1 MKTLL
6 LLLSIGLH
14 AAADQRWDFHR
25 HIGLVRV
32 EGDTACLAINDKDL
46 KKWDDAIHVVG
57 LEERP
62 GRSFAALVE
71 SSVEHCPGL
80 PGFDFTYRVSFI
92 GGVPCAE
99 VLGAATG
106 VYREELS
113 TDGRAEF
120 KLSPAPS
127 PHLLHFASC
136 TEGRGVRVR
145 LLSSHPTRGTQAW
158 STLVPALAI
167 EAPPCTEVIGD
178 WGLHACTRR
187 LLVR

>member
-6 LLLSIGLH
+6 LLLAIGLQV
-14 AAADQRWDFHR
+14 ADQRWDFHR

-32 EGDTACLAINDKDL
+32 EGDAACLAINGKDL
-46 KKWDDAIHVVG
+46 NKWDDPVHVVG

-62 GRSFAALVE
+62 GRSFTALVE
-71 SSVEHCPGL
+71 SSIEHCPGL
-80 PGFDFTYRVSFI
+80 PGFDFAYRVSFI
-92 GGVPCAE
+92 GDVPRAK

-106 VYREELS
+106 VYREELF

-136 TEGRGVRVR
+136 TEGRSVRVR
-145 LLSSHPTRGTQAW
+145 LLSSHPTRGTQVW
-158 STLVPALAI
+158 STLVPDLAI
-167 EAPPCTEVIGD
+167 EGPPCTK
-178 WGLHACTRR
+178 
-187 LLVR
+187 